1 MGQYPKD
8 EPTPILPHDEHRNKN
23 TELDSPA
30 GKAFNIAE
38 MQFITSPADENHS
51 DLPTTIRGLYVG
63 SAGNVFCKVA
73 YGNTVVDEANVF
85 FRNVVA
91 GTILPVRMKGVYTYN
106 ITQGDITQ
114 NTTATFLVGLY

>member
-38 MQFITSPADENHS
+38 MQHPNENHRDRKS
-51 DLPTTIRGLYVG
+51 
-63 SAGNVFCKVA
+63 
-73 YGNTVVDEANVF
+73 VV
-85 FRNVVA
+85 
-91 GTILPVRMKGVYTYN
+91 
-106 ITQGDITQ
+106 
-114 NTTATFLVGLY
+114 

>member
-8 EPTPILPHDEHRNKN
+8 ELTPILSHDEHRNKN

-38 MQFITSPADENHS
+38 TSPADENHS

-91 GTILPVRMKGVYTYN
+91 GTVLPVRMKGVYTYN
-106 ITQGDITQ
+106 ITQGDTSQ